1 MLGVSEGSDR
11 REVMKWII
19 AALVTVYLV
28 AGMTGLVWMRAQEH
42 ARERTGI
49 CVASGDCAGQ
59 DAATGVAAG

>member
-1 MLGVSEGSDR
+1 
-11 REVMKWII
+11 MKWII